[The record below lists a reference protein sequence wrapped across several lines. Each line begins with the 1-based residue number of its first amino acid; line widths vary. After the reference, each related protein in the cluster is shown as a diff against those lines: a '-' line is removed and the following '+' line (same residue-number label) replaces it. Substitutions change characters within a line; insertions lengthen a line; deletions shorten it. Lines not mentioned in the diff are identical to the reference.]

1 MWVPS
6 GADWELAGETG
17 CKRAK
22 EDRNRSRLGGSSAN
36 QSGLKDS
43 SKTYVG
49 RLEYQS
55 PDIAVG
61 FGLDGLDGI

>member
-22 EDRNRSRLGGSSAN
+22 EDRNRGRLEGSSAN
-36 QSGLKDS
+36 QSGLKDNRA
-43 SKTYVG
+43 YVG

-55 PDIAVG
+55 PDITVG
-61 FGLDGLDGI
+61 FGLDGLNGI